1 MYLLKELIDVTGYP
15 VRPVL
20 KTLLSDKTTKQNIV
34 FATDSYSSYGD
45 RYMPDSHI
53 EMNLL
58 LGMNSCLIQPRVL
71 KNKQEQSNRTKEKAE
86 VMTPAWVV
94 NNMNNHC
101 DEDWFGYPDV
111 FNVEDGEGWKTNKNR
126 IKFPKD
132 KDWMQY
138 VDITR
143 LEITCGEAPYLV
155 SRYDTTTGEIISV
168 KDRIGALDRKLR
180 VIGENTD
187 TKEEW
192 LKWVIRAYESTYGY
206 EYQGD
211 NLLIGRINLLITFV
225 DYMQDK
231 FDEVPTDAE
240 LRKIANII
248 AWNLW
253 QMDGLTGCV
262 PYATHE
268 VTVNKQLSI
277 FDIINEGE
285 NISKKEQAPLPAKIY
300 DWRGNES
307 IEFNKLKEQK

>member
-1 MYLLKELIDVTGYP
+1 MKGLIDVTGYP

-34 FATDSYSSYGD
+34 FATDSYSSYGN

-71 KNKQEQSNRTKEKAE
+71 KNKKEQSDRTKEKAE

-187 TKEEW
+187 TKE
-192 LKWVIRAYESTYGY
+192 
-206 EYQGD
+206 
-211 NLLIGRINLLITFV
+211 
-225 DYMQDK
+225 
-231 FDEVPTDAE
+231 
-240 LRKIANII
+240 
-248 AWNLW
+248 
-253 QMDGLTGCV
+253 
-262 PYATHE
+262 
-268 VTVNKQLSI
+268 
-277 FDIINEGE
+277 
-285 NISKKEQAPLPAKIY
+285 
-300 DWRGNES
+300 
-307 IEFNKLKEQK
+307 